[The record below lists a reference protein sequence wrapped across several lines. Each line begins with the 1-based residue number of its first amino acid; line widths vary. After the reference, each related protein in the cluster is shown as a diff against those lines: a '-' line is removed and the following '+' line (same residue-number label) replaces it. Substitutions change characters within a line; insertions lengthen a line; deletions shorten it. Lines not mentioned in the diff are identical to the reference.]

1 MNRALSVVIL
11 SFLILI
17 GSLFQT
23 KRFVEFKSYSAE
35 ESVEYEKGLF
45 VLVPTDISFNRFEV
59 LIFSFCLST
68 NNTQSQFISTMP
80 QLLSTYRIAL
90 PPPGPS

>member
-1 MNRALSVVIL
+1 MNRAFSVAIL

-23 KRFVEFKSYSAE
+23 KRFVELKFSSAE

-45 VLVPTDISFNRFEV
+45 ILSPVE
-59 LIFSFCLST
+59 IFSNQFQILAFSFYSQAT
-68 NNTQSQFISTMP
+68 IQSHFISTMP
-80 QLLSTYRIAL
+80 QLLSAYLISL
-90 PPPGPS
+90 PPPHIS